1 MFNLPRAGVVGGCR
15 GGERNIQQGS
25 NASRLRSCSS
35 VCWFVFCDCICAAS
49 GTYRLVPPGPGPSPA
64 SPWCLGRCW
73 EEGVAFGA
81 PRVRGGQ
88 PCSARANRGAA
99 SQACARAGNTDPAE
113 ERRRRRR
120 RGRRTV
126 RLSAASRV
134 HRAAIRYRGSGSPP
148 PGIFTVEFQAE
159 KARP

>member
-1 MFNLPRAGVVGGCR
+1 MEKEIYSREATQAVCVLAAPSVGLCSATVFVQQAVPTVLFLLVLAPPQHPLGAREGVGKGGL
-15 GGERNIQQGS
+15 
-25 NASRLRSCSS
+25 A
-35 VCWFVFCDCICAAS
+35 F
-49 GTYRLVPPGPGPSPA
+49 VPPGFG
-64 SPWCLGRCW
+64 
-73 EEGVAFGA
+73 GVNRAQHVRTVA
-81 PRVRGGQ
+81 QQAKRVRG
-88 PCSARANRGAA
+88 PE
-99 SQACARAGNTDPAE
+99 TLTP
-113 ERRRRRR
+113 RRRRR